1 MLIFFENEGDYIM
14 MQNDTSTISESTGP
28 HDVVLNEWISCAP
41 FESLLRMEIVEA
53 KDCQATLTMP
63 FLYEFAQGAGLMHG
77 GALISLADTAVV
89 MAIKSKLSPDTH
101 FATIHAE
108 TKFLYPVKKGI
119 VMAKARA
126 TFDEERT
133 IHGTATVFDENEKP
147 VLEFHSTFKIAKHR
161 QIKKHE

>member
-1 MLIFFENEGDYIM
+1 MMLKDDTKK
-14 MQNDTSTISESTGP
+14 QNGSTGP

-41 FESLLRMEIVEA
+41 FESLLQMEIIEA
-53 KDCQATLTMP
+53 KDGQAILTMP

-89 MAIKSKLSPDTH
+89 MAIKSKLTPDTH

-108 TKFLYPVKKGI
+108 SKFLYPVKKGF
-119 VMAKARA
+119 VTAKARII
-126 TFDEERT
+126 FEEERT
-133 IHGTATVFDENEKP
+133 IDGTATVFDENDKP

-161 QIKKHE
+161 QIKKNT

>member
-1 MLIFFENEGDYIM
+1 MDGKNLNSHNSY
-14 MQNDTSTISESTGP
+14 GP
-28 HDVVLNEWISCAP
+28 HSVELKKWISCAP
-41 FESLLRMEIVEA
+41 FESLLHMEIIEA
-53 KDCQATLTMP
+53 NDARATLTMP

-108 TKFLYPVKKGI
+108 AKFLYPVKKGI
-119 VMAKARA
+119 VTAKAEA
-126 TFDEERT
+126 IFDDDRT
-133 IHGTATVFDENEKP
+133 IQGSATVFDESGKP

-161 QIKKHE
+161 QIKKPA

>member
-1 MLIFFENEGDYIM
+1 MMPDDIFKTY
-14 MQNDTSTISESTGP
+14 ESTGP
-28 HDVVLNEWISCAP
+28 HNVVLKEWISCAP

-53 KDCQATLTMP
+53 NDSTATLAMP

-89 MAIKSKLSPDTH
+89 MAIKSRLSPDTH

-108 TKFLYPVKKGI
+108 SKFLYPVKKGI
-119 VMAKARA
+119 VTAKAQA
-126 TFDEERT
+126 EFDDDRT
-133 IHGTATVFDENEKP
+133 IHGASTVFDESGRP

-161 QIKKHE
+161 QIKKQL

>member
-1 MLIFFENEGDYIM
+1 MMLDH
-14 MQNDTSTISESTGP
+14 ESKTNGANGP
-28 HDVVLNEWISCAP
+28 HDVVLREWISCAP
-41 FESLLRMEIVEA
+41 FESLLRMDIIEA

-119 VMAKARA
+119 VTAKARA
-126 TFDEERT
+126 TFEEERN
-133 IHGTATVFDENEKP
+133 IQGTATVFDETGKP